1 MKKTALLK
9 NVGIFSDLAEHE
21 LDVIASFS
29 RYYHYGPGEV
39 VFEEGS
45 QPEELFVIK
54 KGEIVIGKHRKESDM
69 EIARF
74 IAGEAFGELEL
85 LDESPRS
92 SGATARDNTTLL
104 VFPMRGILFS
114 DIIGR
119 YPKIFARVLHKL
131 LAMIAGRI
139 RRTNKLIS
147 ENTPWVQDLKRQLL
161 RDKLTGLY
169 NRTYLEED
177 FAELLPQ
184 HGDGTSLL
192 MVKPDDF
199 KAINDRCGHDVGDRV
214 LRLLADTLGS
224 LLEKGGT
231 AVRYRGDEFALI
243 LPGAGVEIAK
253 HTAED
258 VRLSVGA
265 LSVGDLTGGSVRTIT
280 VSIGVGVYPQDGTS
294 SAALIQSAFELMF
307 KARNNGGDRI
317 LQTPNDRK

>member
-1 MKKTALLK
+1 MLK
-9 NVGIFSDLAEHE
+9 NVGIFSDLSEHE

-39 VFEEGS
+39 IFEEGS
-45 QPEELFVIK
+45 QPEELYVIK
-54 KGEIVIGKHRKESDM
+54 KGEVLIGKHRKDDDM

-74 IAGEAFGELEL
+74 IAGESFGELEL

-92 SGATARDNTTLL
+92 SGATARENTTLL

-119 YPKIFARVLHKL
+119 YPTIFARVLHTL

-169 NRTYLEED
+169 NRTFLEED
-177 FAELLPQ
+177 FVELLPQ
-184 HGDGTSLL
+184 YGEGTSLL

-224 LLEKGGT
+224 VLEKRGT

-243 LPGAGVEIAK
+243 LPGTGVEFAMRK
-253 HTAED
+253 AEE
-258 VRLSVGA
+258 VRLRIRD
-265 LSVGDLTGGSVRTIT
+265 LSVGDLTGGRVHAIT

-294 SAALIQSAFELMF
+294 CAALVQSAFELMF
-307 KARNNGGDRI
+307 KARNNGGDCI
-317 LQTPNDRK
+317 LQVN